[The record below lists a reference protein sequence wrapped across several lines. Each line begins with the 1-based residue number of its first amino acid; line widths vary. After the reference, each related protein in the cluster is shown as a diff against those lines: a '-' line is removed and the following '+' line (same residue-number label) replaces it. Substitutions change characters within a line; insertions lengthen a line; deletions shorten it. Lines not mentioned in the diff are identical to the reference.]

1 VRPEHRRENHRLKLH
16 IVSTLARTHVGAQ
29 SEECDDNNKEKHVPH
44 VYPLSRAYID
54 GCEDD
59 PT

>member
-1 VRPEHRRENHRLKLH
+1 VRPKNRCKNHRLELR
-16 IVSTLARTHVGAQ
+16 IVSALARAHVGAQ
-29 SEECDDNNKEKHVPH
+29 SEEYDNNKEKHVPH

-54 GCEDD
+54 GCEND